1 MADDAA
7 AREGLASAAAA
18 LTAALADGLDPPAD
32 EYLAIRLTLL
42 RMFGAERDRSD
53 ADELVDVVLDRFMH
67 RARSG
72 AIEPARA
79 GAYLAQAF
87 KNARIDRQRAAT
99 RHPLVEL
106 QEGDSASE
114 DDAIFRLI
122 ERDAAR
128 QDIYAAL
135 KEAFGHDDT
144 TVTKVVLEWIRA
156 AEPGGKEPTLA
167 DVGQAVGIS
176 PQTVA
181 DALQRFRE
189 RYLPAARSAR
199 GAGSR

>member
-1 MADDAA
+1 MADDAGA
-7 AREGLASAAAA
+7 GEGLASAAAT
-18 LTAALADGLDPPAD
+18 LTAAVADGLDPPAD

-42 RMFGAERDRSD
+42 RMLGAERDRSD
-53 ADELVDVVLDRFMH
+53 ADELVDAVLDRFMH
-67 RARSG
+67 RARTG

-79 GAYLAQAF
+79 GAYLAQSF
-87 KNARIDRQRAAT
+87 KNARIDRQRAQA
-99 RHPLVEL
+99 RHPRVEV
-106 QEGDSASE
+106 QESDSASE
-114 DDAIFRLI
+114 DDAIFQLL

-135 KEAFGHDDT
+135 KDAFSKDDT

-167 DVGQAVGIS
+167 EVGQAVGVS
-176 PQTVA
+176 PQAVA
-181 DALQRFRE
+181 DALRRFRE

-199 GAGSR
+199 GDSSP